1 MFPSFVLSLR
11 EGLEAA
17 LVIGIALGVLRKM
30 NRSDLSLSVWAG
42 AGAAAVFALLGAIIL
57 NRFGGEFTGT
67 GEQIFE
73 GVTMLVAA
81 CLLTWMIFWMRRQ
94 AAITNAEL
102 ASSVRRAAQGAGR
115 GALFTLALLAVGREG
130 FELALFLVA
139 ARATSTAILTITG
152 ALLGLAGAAVLGW
165 ILFSSTRKL
174 NLKQFFRVTNVLL
187 IVFAAG
193 LVASGIHE
201 FNEAGLIPALIDPVY
216 NIGFLVRQDTGLGE
230 LLKTLAGY
238 SAAPSLTQ
246 MIAYLG
252 YYIFVFFGFRWI
264 PLALPAPQKAS

>member
-30 NRSDLSLSVWAG
+30 HRSDLSVSVWAG
-42 AGAAAVFALLGAIIL
+42 AGVAAVLALLGAVVL
-57 NRFGGEFTGT
+57 NLIGGEFEGT
-67 GEQIFE
+67 SEQIFE

-81 CLLTWMIFWMRRQ
+81 GLLTWMIFWMRRQ

-102 ASSVRRAAQGAGR
+102 ASSVRRAAQGAGK

-139 ARATSTAILTITG
+139 ARATSTALQTITG

-174 NLKQFFRVTNVLL
+174 NLKQFFRVTNIVL
-187 IVFAAG
+187 IIFAAG

-201 FNEAGLIPALIDPVY
+201 FNEAGIIPSVIDPIY
-216 NIGFLVRQDTGLGE
+216 NISFLFGQDTGLGE

-252 YYIFVFFGFRWI
+252 YYIAVFFGFRWM
-264 PLALPAPQKAS
+264 PLPAPVPQKAA